1 MAQEMKL
8 TMMVRSVVAAMAV
21 LGAGSAAASG
31 FQLLEQN
38 ASGLGN
44 AYAGSA
50 AVSQDASTIYFNP
63 AGMTQLKQR
72 EISLGANL
80 IQPSYKFTNTSS
92 SNAPAA
98 TGTNGGDAGSLAAVP
113 NMYASWGVTKDVYL
127 GLGIGAPFGLK
138 TAYDD
143 DWTGRFQSTV
153 FEIETLNVNPSI
165 AWRANNWLSIGAGVN
180 YMHMDASYERYAATA
195 NPALPAGLQPA
206 IQNTKVHLNVNNEA
220 WGWNAGVLLTPS
232 QTTKVG
238 ISYRSAVKQELE
250 GELDFSG
257 PLAGATAATRNTTAS
272 TSIKLPDTFVVSTV
286 QQLGPDWEML
296 GDISWTGWEKIDQV
310 VIARGDG
317 TTAQTL
323 DAHFRNTWRIALGA
337 NYQLNTAW
345 KLRTGLAWDQSPVRD
360 ASTRLTSLP
369 DNNRL
374 WLSLGT
380 QWVPAK
386 DSRIDLGFSYLL
398 IGDTDIDNNQAALGR
413 GRVTGTYKGSVM
425 ILGAQYSL
433 AF

>member
-1 MAQEMKL
+1 MAQDMKL

-63 AGMTQLKQR
+63 AGMTQLKPH
-72 EISLGANL
+72 EISLGANF
-80 IQPSYKFTNTSS
+80 IQPSYKFTSSTS

-98 TGTNGGDAGSLAAVP
+98 TGSNGGDAGSLAAVP
-113 NMYASWGVTKDVYL
+113 NMYMSWGVTQDLYL

-138 TAYDD
+138 TEYDN
-143 DWTGRFQSTV
+143 DWAGRFQSTL
-153 FEIETLNVNPSI
+153 FDIETLNVNPSI
-165 AWRANNWLSIGAGVN
+165 AWRANSWLSIGAGVN
-180 YMHMDASYERYAATA
+180 YMHMDATYERYAATA
-195 NPALPAGLQPA
+195 NPALPAAFWPGL
-206 IQNTKVHLNVNNEA
+206 QNTKVRLNANDDA

-232 QTTKVG
+232 QTTKLG
-238 ISYRSAVKQELE
+238 LSYRSAVKQELK
-250 GELDFSG
+250 GELTFSG
-257 PLAGATAATRNTTAS
+257 PLAGASASTSNTDAS
-272 TSIKLPDTFVVSTV
+272 TSIKLPDTFIISTV

-310 VIARGDG
+310 VIARADG

-323 DAHFRNTWRIALGA
+323 DAHFRNTWRVALGA
-337 NYQLNTAW
+337 NYQLNSAW

-386 DSRIDLGFSYLL
+386 DSRIDVGFSYLL
-398 IGDTDIDNNQAALGR
+398 VGDADIDNNQSALGR
-413 GRVTGTYKGSVM
+413 GRVTGAYKGNVM
-425 ILGAQYSL
+425 ILGAQYSQ